1 MDFHAGILNEL
12 SAFPWFGYIN
22 RYREVKLLRT
32 IAIILIISFVLGGFA
47 IGSYKFINDSAL
59 DMVGEISKVE
69 LSLKS
74 SDWNT
79 ATDQLKLTTDSWE
92 KTKYWWSILLHHQEI
107 DNIDLSLERLSKYI
121 ETKGTSLSLAEVG
134 ALKKLFDHIAD
145 TESLTL
151 RNIL

>member
-1 MDFHAGILNEL
+1 M
-12 SAFPWFGYIN
+12 
-22 RYREVKLLRT
+22 RT
-32 IAIILIISFVLGGFA
+32 VAVILIISFVLGGFA
-47 IGSYKFINDSAL
+47 IGSYKFIDRSAQN
-59 DMVGEISKVE
+59 MVSEISKVE

-79 ATDQLKLTTDSWE
+79 ATEQLKLTTDSWE

-121 ETKGTSLSLAEVG
+121 ETKGSSLSLAELAV
-134 ALKKLFDHIAD
+134 LKKLFDHIAD